1 MSKRTL
7 LMLVVPSAI
16 AVSLAIAVAVRGAHG
31 SSRAGLSGLSN
42 HGVRVTASS
51 GARRAFRV
59 DSVRLLAVR
68 EGRAFYE
75 LYTADGRC
83 FGVGPASRLGDP
95 GGEVCPRGGPF
106 PSASRPTLDFSVY
119 EGRSADRDDMRLFRI
134 EGFAADGVAAVGIA
148 NRAGQVGLRVPVS
161 NNVYVL
167 SPVPPG
173 LTGAIVALDGGG
185 SVMSGPDH

>member
-1 MSKRTL
+1 MSKHTL
-7 LMLVVPSAI
+7 LMLVVLSAI

-59 DSVRLLAVR
+59 ESVRLLAVR

-75 LYTADGRC
+75 LDTADGRC